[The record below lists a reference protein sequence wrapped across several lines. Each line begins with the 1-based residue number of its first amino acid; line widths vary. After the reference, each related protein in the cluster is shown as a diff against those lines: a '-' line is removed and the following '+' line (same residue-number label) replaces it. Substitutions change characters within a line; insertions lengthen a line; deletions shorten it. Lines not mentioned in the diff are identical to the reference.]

1 MKIKVICEE
10 KLSGNEDR
18 LLGETVKTP
27 LLSIYKNSIDK
38 YERKYQCTAPYP
50 GYETWNKLLIIPS

>member
-38 YERKYQCTAPYP
+38 YERKYRCTAPYP
-50 GYETWNKLLIIPS
+50 GYKTWNK

>member
-18 LLGETVKTP
+18 LLGETP
-27 LLSIYKNSIDK
+27 SLSIYKNSIDK
-38 YERKYQCTAPYP
+38 YERKYQCTAPHP
-50 GYETWNKLLIIPS
+50 GYETWNK